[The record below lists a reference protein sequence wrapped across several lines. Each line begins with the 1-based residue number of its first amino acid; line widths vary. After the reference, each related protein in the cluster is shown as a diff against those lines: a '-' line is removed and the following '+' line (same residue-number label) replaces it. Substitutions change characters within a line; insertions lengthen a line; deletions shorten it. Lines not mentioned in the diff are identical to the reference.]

1 MIFELLSLILLIT
14 TFVMT
19 IVEYILLRKMIT
31 LYYKNGP
38 FALKESYNLTI
49 TKDVVIDHLKEE
61 KSISMKSLQD
71 SMLIFF
77 NPSISS
83 FYVRG
88 EFLTQ
93 RVILRF
99 HNEGSSPELQCEVR
113 PFYSAFLLATSVGLF
128 MIFNIVLFNQYASF
142 PMKIIGV
149 VTACFIGLAIFLPFR
164 PRRNTINRIKKLT
177 T

>member
-1 MIFELLSLILLIT
+1 
-14 TFVMT
+14 MT
-19 IVEYILLRKMIT
+19 IIEYILLRKMIA

-38 FALKESYNLTI
+38 FAFKGSYKLIT

-61 KSISMKSLQD
+61 KSISLKPLQD
-71 SMLIFF
+71 SILIFF
-77 NPSISS
+77 TPSISS
-83 FYVRG
+83 FYIRG

-99 HNEGSSPELQCEVR
+99 RNEGSNPELQCEAR
-113 PFYSAFLLATSVGLF
+113 PFYSSFLLATSMVLF
-128 MIFNIVLFNQYASF
+128 MIFNIVLFNQYANI

-149 VTACFIGLAIFLPFR
+149 IVACFIGLAIFLPFR
-164 PRRNTINRIKKLT
+164 PRRNIINRIKKLT